1 MSEQPASAAANGAS
15 PKAGSPSD
23 AAAAGTS
30 GKGSDAVPPSAS
42 LPARP
47 VLQGLKRWGVD
58 MQWPHATPEE
68 IIAAGGGFTAGGIT
82 KCVWKLVLVTF
93 FLSIYGTV
101 DGDMF
106 KPFLFSRVHCC
117 AAAEP
122 FLGTEYDAA
131 ASAAAALDG
140 SYNLTTAAAIDHY
153 FGHGSYAGG
162 LTNVDACSVPD
173 KDRDSTYWSGSTH
186 CTNKAYVQQQAQSLN
201 GIYSAL
207 RTYGTMLVLPV
218 GGHVADCW
226 GRKKVYFLTGISS
239 IGITLMY
246 YFDTIQAG
254 GDLHGP
260 SFFFWGALIHAFH
273 APNGAEHAMLFV
285 LFYAKKDP
293 FTKTG
298 SGQT

>member
-15 PKAGSPSD
+15 PKPNSPSD

-162 LTNVDACSVPD
+162 LTNVDACSVPE

-218 GGHVADCW
+218 GGHPRRLLGAEEGVLSDRNLVNRDHADVLLRHHPS
-226 GRKKVYFLTGISS
+226 GR
-239 IGITLMY
+239 
-246 YFDTIQAG
+246 
-254 GDLHGP
+254 GP
-260 SFFFWGALIHAFH
+260 ARPELLLLGSADPRVSRAERCGTRHAFC
-273 APNGAEHAMLFV
+273 AILR
-285 LFYAKKDP
+285 
-293 FTKTG
+293 
-298 SGQT
+298 